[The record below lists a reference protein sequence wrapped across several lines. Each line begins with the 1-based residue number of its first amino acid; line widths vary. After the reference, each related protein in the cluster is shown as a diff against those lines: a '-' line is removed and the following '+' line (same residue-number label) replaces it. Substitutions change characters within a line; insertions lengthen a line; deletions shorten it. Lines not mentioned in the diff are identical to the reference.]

1 MVPMPEINGSAL
13 TMTDMMRYPRPTNIW
28 DSHRVR
34 RRVTHR
40 IGTHPVRH
48 SQPSTYPTSTFSL
61 RDTHSLYC
69 PIRALGSLQSIR
81 HWQFPVSL
89 CLLRRAASCE
99 FIVMQAGLS

>member
-34 RRVTHR
+34 RRVAHR
-40 IGTHPVRH
+40 IGTHAVRH

-61 RDTHSLYC
+61 RDTHTLSTVLFVL
-69 PIRALGSLQSIR
+69 LGHYSPSVIGNSRLVYAFLEGPR
-81 HWQFPVSL
+81 V
-89 CLLRRAASCE
+89 AS
-99 FIVMQAGLS
+99 SS